1 MYRDGQI
8 EKELLEGL
16 DKMQE
21 SEEYY
26 EETFPWTT
34 FTYHVSTESGRR
46 AIKLGIDNFHE
57 NIAQTMLFCKEL
69 ASIELNYN
77 GKITSIVRKPI
88 VEVAPD
94 VMSAEF
100 EICGEQTLTRRFLYS
115 SFCEYNK
122 ELSDRYRADRKIRIN
137 AAIEVAKQ
145 SGYESITARTVSAQL
160 DCSTQPVMYHFSTID
175 ALKRA
180 VYDAVDN
187 RHTEF
192 LMTVPPEQDPILG
205 IGLNYVRFAV
215 EEPQLFRFLFQSGYA
230 EENSLL
236 EMIDSEALR
245 PVLAAMQ
252 EGTGLSMEKTRQVFL
267 TVALFAHGYASIIAN
282 NHLEFD
288 EKLIAEHLER
298 TWNGAMLAAAQEESN
313 ESHHS

>member
-1 MYRDGQI
+1 MPPKTR
-8 EKELLEGL
+8 
-16 DKMQE
+16 
-21 SEEYY
+21 
-26 EETFPWTT
+26 
-34 FTYHVSTESGRR
+34 
-46 AIKLGIDNFHE
+46 
-57 NIAQTMLFCKEL
+57 
-69 ASIELNYN
+69 
-77 GKITSIVRKPI
+77 ITKDMI
-88 VEVAPD
+88 
-94 VMSAEF
+94 
-100 EICGEQTLTRRFLYS
+100 
-115 SFCEYNK
+115 
-122 ELSDRYRADRKIRIN
+122 IN

-145 SGYESITARTVSAQL
+145 SGYENINARTVSAQL

-236 EMIDSEALR
+236 EMIDSEALG